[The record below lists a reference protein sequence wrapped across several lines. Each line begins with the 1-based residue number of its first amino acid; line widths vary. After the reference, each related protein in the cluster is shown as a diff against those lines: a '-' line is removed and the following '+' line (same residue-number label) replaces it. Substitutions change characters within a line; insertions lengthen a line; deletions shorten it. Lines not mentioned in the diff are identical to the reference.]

1 VSGQRSR
8 VTVVGT
14 RKRVDVAL
22 PSVAPVGEY
31 AGRLADLCGQET
43 HDVFPPAWSLARAGA
58 APLSL
63 ESSLA
68 AAGITDGAVLY
79 LTDIAADPAGEPVI
93 EDIDELVADETA
105 RRRRRV
111 PPRGLV
117 IAVVSLLWLAAS
129 AVLVALTGDDAL
141 TGGVSLALGALAL
154 LVGAWTMAQ
163 KRAAVPPL
171 LCVGMSVTAAALM
184 AGAGALVTQALAGNE
199 SRWMGAV
206 AGGNL
211 GLVMALAATPEV
223 VLIAIELQL
232 LVAGLLAPL
241 LMFLDANAVQAASA
255 VVVVAVTMMGASK
268 STAAGIAAWGTRAPG
283 RARPMAQ
290 TVTGMLDR
298 AGQLLSVVVA
308 GPVLAL
314 IVSLPILGTAG
325 HGFAFALTVVTTVG
339 LLLRVQQAGMGTEIV
354 QYALAG
360 VVGVFAAVLGLAHW
374 LGGGGLVA
382 ALLTTGGL
390 VMLAIGLAV
399 VLVPV
404 PQERDADLELG
415 GAVPPPRRSKAEVA
429 LMICNL
435 ATAPLAMGAFGIF
448 GELIDLG
455 RRLAN

>member
-1 VSGQRSR
+1 M
-8 VTVVGT
+8 TVVGT

-31 AGRLADLCGQET
+31 AGRLADMCGQDT

-58 APLSL
+58 APLAL
-63 ESSLA
+63 ETSLA
-68 AAGITDGAVLY
+68 AAGITDGSVLY

-105 RRRRRV
+105 RRRQRI
-111 PPRGLV
+111 PSRGTVL
-117 IAVVSLLWLAAS
+117 AVVSLLWLAGTS
-129 AVLVALTGDDAL
+129 VLVAVTGTDAL
-141 TGGVSLALGALAL
+141 AGGVSLTLGALGL

-171 LCVGMSVTAAALM
+171 LCVAMSVTAAVLM
-184 AGAGALVTQALAGNE
+184 AGAGALVTQAIAGND
-199 SRWMGAV
+199 SRWTGAI

-211 GLVMALAATPEV
+211 GLVMALAATPEM
-223 VLIAIELQL
+223 VLVAIEIQL

-241 LMFLDANAVQAASA
+241 LLFLDTNRVQAASV
-255 VVVVAVTMMGASK
+255 VVVVAVTMMGAAK
-268 STAAGIAAWGTRAPG
+268 GLAAGIAAWGSRAPG
-283 RARPMAQ
+283 SRGPMAQ
-290 TVTGMLDR
+290 AVTNMLDR
-298 AGQLLSVVVA
+298 AGQLMSIVIG
-308 GPVLAL
+308 GPVVAL
-314 IVSLPILGTAG
+314 IVSLPILATAG
-325 HGFAFALTVVTTVG
+325 HGFAYALTVVTTVG
-339 LLLRVQQAGMGTEIV
+339 LLLRVQQAGTGTEIV

-360 VVGVFAAVLGLAHW
+360 LVGVFSAVLGLAHW

-390 VMLAIGLAV
+390 AVLCVGLGI
-399 VLVPV
+399 VLSPIR
-404 PQERDADLELG
+404 PERDADLELG
-415 GAVPPPRRSKAEVA
+415 GAVPPPRRSKVEVV

-455 RRLAN
+455 RRLGG